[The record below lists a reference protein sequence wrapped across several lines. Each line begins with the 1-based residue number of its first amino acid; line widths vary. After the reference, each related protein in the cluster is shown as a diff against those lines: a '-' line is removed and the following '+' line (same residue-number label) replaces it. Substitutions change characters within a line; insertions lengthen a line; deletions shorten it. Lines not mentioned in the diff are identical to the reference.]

1 MDTKTVEESRPHN
14 DDLLVPWLQTL
25 RMRDEEAAESA
36 LAFLIETHIHPVIR
50 SVVRFKLRLGES
62 DRSDEADL
70 IQEALTEWLTE
81 LRKLGRQPDTSSIRD
96 ARGLAAT
103 ITYRVC
109 YGWLRRRSPH
119 RHAFRNRLQYLLTR
133 QAGFA
138 LWTGT
143 ADGSRLLV
151 AGFAAWRDRAHLPAG
166 KLRDLP
172 GDERFLS
179 QAGKFIADSQDVKL
193 GQLMKVIF
201 DFVGG
206 PVAFNDLLNMTM
218 TLLQIRDEPPA
229 STESTREMGGV
240 HLSQTEDVGLL
251 VETRIF
257 LKRLWEEVGEL
268 PRGQRAAL
276 LLNLRDSDGSG
287 CLALLPATGVATIRQ
302 IAGALEIT
310 DERFAEMWQ
319 RLPLDDAAIAGLLDL
334 TRQQVINLRK
344 SARERLARRLKGFF

>member
-1 MDTKTVEESRPHN
+1 
-14 DDLLVPWLQTL
+14 
-25 RMRDEEAAESA
+25 
-36 LAFLIETHIHPVIR
+36 
-50 SVVRFKLRLGES
+50 LRLGDS

-70 IQEALTEWLTE
+70 IQEALAEWLTE
-81 LRKLGRQPDTSSIRD
+81 LRKIGRQPDTSSIRD

-143 ADGSRLLV
+143 ADGSQLLV
-151 AGFAAWRDRAHLPAG
+151 AGFAAWRDRAHVPAG
-166 KLRDLP
+166 TLRDLS

-179 QAGKFIADSQDVKL
+179 QVGKFIADKQDVKL
-193 GQLMKVIF
+193 GHFVKVIF
-201 DFVGG
+201 DSVGG
-206 PVAFNDLLNMTM
+206 PVAFNDLLNV
-218 TLLQIRDEPPA
+218 TLTVLQIRDEPFA
-229 STESTREMGGV
+229 STESTQEMGGV

-257 LKRLWEEVGEL
+257 LKRLWEEVCAL

-276 LLNLRDSDGSG
+276 LLNLRDADGGG
-287 CLALLPATGVATIRQ
+287 CLGLLPATGVATIRQ
-302 IAGALEIT
+302 IAEVLEIA

-344 SARERLARRLKGFF
+344 SARERLTRRLKGFF